1 VSITKILNSTSLSTE
16 DRTLSD
22 ILRIM
27 RYYFILISICIVWIV
42 GISIAH
48 FSLKTSDR
56 FWLYISMMTY
66 TLGAYIIGFTSKKT

>member
-1 VSITKILNSTSLSTE
+1 
-16 DRTLSD
+16 
-22 ILRIM
+22 M

-56 FWLYISMMTY
+56 FWLYISMMTF
-66 TLGAYIIGFTSKKT
+66 TLGSYIIGFTSKGT